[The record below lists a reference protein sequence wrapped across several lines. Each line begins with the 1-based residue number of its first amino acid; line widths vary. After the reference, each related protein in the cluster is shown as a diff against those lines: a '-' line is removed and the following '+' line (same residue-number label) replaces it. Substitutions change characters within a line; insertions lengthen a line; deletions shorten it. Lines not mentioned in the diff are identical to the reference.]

1 MQNNFYDEHSIVID
15 RFIAQA
21 LHEDIE
27 HGDHSSNAC
36 FEETTTKKA
45 VLKVKEAC
53 IIAGIDLAVKIFHQY
68 DPSTTVI
75 THAKDG
81 YRVEAGSE
89 ALTVEGLAKSI
100 LATERLVLNCMQRMS
115 GIATLSRRLSDK
127 ISHTS
132 CKILDTRKT
141 TPGFRYPE
149 KWAVSI
155 GGGYNH
161 RMGLF
166 DAIMIKDNHI
176 DFCGGVAPSLEKTK
190 SYLSQNKLD
199 LPVIVEARNT
209 NEIEQ
214 IMRFPWV
221 DRILLDNMRPEVLQ
235 ENLEIIQGQ
244 FPTEASGNITEENLI
259 SYAETGV
266 DFISM
271 GVLTYGAKPVDLS
284 LKAV

>member
-53 IIAGIDLAVKIFHQY
+53 IIAGIDLAVKIFQQY

-89 ALTVEGLAKSI
+89 ALTVEGLVKSI

-199 LPVIVEARNT
+199 LPVIVEARNS

>member
-36 FEETTTKKA
+36 FEETTTKKV

-53 IIAGIDLAVKIFHQY
+53 IIAGIDLAVKIFQQY

-81 YRVEAGSE
+81 YCVEAGSE